1 MLILN
6 VKYIPSLVVSLFWWD
21 SGKHGFKNNF
31 KARAELCYAN
41 EWQSW
46 GSEKYV
52 SKYTIMWYIHMMEY
66 YYIAGFLNLST
77 SGPCCGDYPVHC
89 RMASSNFPPT
99 SSCDIQ
105 KMNVS
110 RHYQMSPRGKIVPG
124 WQSLLSSNEKEQ
136 ILTTHKQRDN
146 MEDSHKHNLGQK
158 GPYTEE
164 CVIHNAIYTNFKTRE
179 N

>member
-1 MLILN
+1 MASRIISKLGLSCVMLMNDKIEAL
-6 VKYIPSLVVSLFWWD
+6 
-21 SGKHGFKNNF
+21 KNTWVN
-31 KARAELCYAN
+31 KL
-41 EWQSW
+41 
-46 GSEKYV
+46 
-52 SKYTIMWYIHMMEY
+52 WYIHMMEY

-164 CVIHNAIYTNFKTRE
+164 CVIHNAIYMKFKTRQ